1 MPGSFSTY
9 EMDQFCISRR
19 ACADRHSFKLYR
31 EEDGIIKESYYIWTE
46 YRCPNQAGSSKNP
59 DYCSECA
66 VKIPGFKYVA
76 NPKCDHGYVG
86 GPYPK
91 ESKLYGSP
99 YYLLK
104 SKEGWKIRE
113 SDEKRAKECQE
124 KANSMAPKKK
134 TSAVSISET
143 PVAPVVEGKPK
154 VPKVPKVP
162 KAPKVAK
169 KAISKVEPVSDES
182 LPLASGPATY
192 IESTLAPLIITDVIR
207 VKVKKIKISGTEYF
221 LDSKTR
227 KVYGISKNGVG
238 PYKGR
243 YHSEEGT
250 LDSSYPDS
258 DAE

>member
-1 MPGSFSTY
+1 MPGNFSTY

-19 ACADRHSFKLYR
+19 ACADRHSFKLYQ
-31 EEDGIIKESYYIWTE
+31 EEGGTIKESYYIWTE

-76 NPKCDHGYVG
+76 NPKCDHGYIG

-124 KANSMAPKKK
+124 KANSMGRKKM
-134 TSAVSISET
+134 TTAVTTSET
-143 PVAPVVEGKPK
+143 PVAPVAEKPKIPK
-154 VPKVPKVP
+154 VPKVPKV
-162 KAPKVAK
+162 AK
-169 KAISKVEPVSDES
+169 KATSKVEPISDVL

-227 KVYGISKNGVG
+227 KVYGLSKNGVG

>member
-1 MPGSFSTY
+1 
-9 EMDQFCISRR
+9 MDQFCISRR

-31 EEDGIIKESYYIWTE
+31 DEGGVIKEANYIWTE
-46 YRCPNQAGSSKNP
+46 YRCPNQAGSAKNP

-91 ESKLYGSP
+91 ESKVYGSP

-134 TSAVSISET
+134 TSTVSTNET
-143 PVAPVVEGKPK
+143 TVETVAEVKPK
-154 VPKVPKVP
+154 QPRKL
-162 KAPKVAK
+162 KVAK
-169 KAISKVEPVSDES
+169 KAEAVEAAAP
-182 LPLASGPATY
+182 AAISGPASFV
-192 IESTLAPLIITDVIR
+192 ESTASPLILTEVIR
-207 VKVKKIKISGTEYF
+207 VKVKKIKISGSEYF
-221 LDSKTR
+221 LDSKTN
-227 KVYGISKNGVG
+227 KVYGVSKTGVG

-243 YHSEEGT
+243 YDEPNGAILSG
-250 LDSSYPDS
+250 YPDS

>member
-1 MPGSFSTY
+1 M
-9 EMDQFCISRR
+9 EQFCISRR

-31 EEDGIIKESYYIWTE
+31 DEGGIIKEANYIWTE
-46 YRCPNQAGSSKNP
+46 YRCPNQAGSPKNP
-59 DYCSECA
+59 EYCSECA

-134 TSAVSISET
+134 TVATVSAET
-143 PVAPVVEGKPK
+143 PIETVPEVKPK
-154 VPKVPKVP
+154 QPKK
-162 KAPKVAK
+162 PKVAK
-169 KAISKVEPVSDES
+169 KAEAVETAPPATV
-182 LPLASGPATY
+182 SGPASFV
-192 IESTLAPLIITDVIR
+192 ESTEAPLILTEVIR
-207 VKVKKIKISGTEYF
+207 VKVKRIKIAGSEYF
-221 LDSKTR
+221 LDSKTN
-227 KVYGISKNGVG
+227 KLYGVSKNGVG

-243 YHSEEGT
+243 YDEPNGAILSGF
-250 LDSSYPDS
+250 PDS
-258 DAE
+258 DEE

>member
-1 MPGSFSTY
+1 
-9 EMDQFCISRR
+9 MDQFCISRR

-31 EEDGIIKESYYIWTE
+31 DEGGVIKEANYIWTE
-46 YRCPNQAGSSKNP
+46 YRCPNQAGSAKNP

-91 ESKLYGSP
+91 ESKVYGSP

-134 TSAVSISET
+134 TSTVSTNET
-143 PVAPVVEGKPK
+143 PVEIVADMKPK
-154 VPKVPKVP
+154 QPRKL
-162 KAPKVAK
+162 KVAK
-169 KAISKVEPVSDES
+169 KAEAVEAAAP
-182 LPLASGPATY
+182 AAISGPASFV
-192 IESTLAPLIITDVIR
+192 ESTAAPLILTEVIR
-207 VKVKKIKISGTEYF
+207 VKVKRIKISGSEYF
-221 LDSKTR
+221 LDSKTN
-227 KVYGISKNGVG
+227 KVYGVSKNGVG

-243 YHSEEGT
+243 YDEQNEAILSG
-250 LDSSYPDS
+250 YPDS

>member
-1 MPGSFSTY
+1 
-9 EMDQFCISRR
+9 MDQFCISRR
-19 ACADRHSFKLYR
+19 ACADRHSFKLYQ
-31 EEDGIIKESYYIWTE
+31 EEGGTIKESYYIWTE

-66 VKIPGFKYVA
+66 IKIPGFKYVA
-76 NPKCDHGYVG
+76 NPKCDHGYIG

-134 TSAVSISET
+134 TTLPATETTTET
-143 PVAPVVEGKPK
+143 PTVPLVAEVKA
-154 VPKVPKVP
+154 KVPKVP

-169 KAISKVEPVSDES
+169 KAPSKIEVTSDIPLPV
-182 LPLASGPATY
+182 ASGPATY
-192 IESTLAPLIITDVIR
+192 IESTLAPLIVTDVIR

-227 KVYGISKNGVG
+227 KVYGLSKNGVG

>member
-1 MPGSFSTY
+1 
-9 EMDQFCISRR
+9 MDQFCISRR

-31 EEDGIIKESYYIWTE
+31 DEGGVIKEANYIWTE
-46 YRCPNQAGSSKNP
+46 YRCPNQAGSAKNP
-59 DYCSECA
+59 QYCSECA

-91 ESKLYGSP
+91 ESKVYGSP

-134 TSAVSISET
+134 TSTVSTNET
-143 PVAPVVEGKPK
+143 PVETVAEVKPK
-154 VPKVPKVP
+154 QPRKL
-162 KAPKVAK
+162 KVAK
-169 KAISKVEPVSDES
+169 KAEAVEAAAP
-182 LPLASGPATY
+182 AAISGPASFV
-192 IESTLAPLIITDVIR
+192 ESTASPLILTEVIR
-207 VKVKKIKISGTEYF
+207 VKVKKIKISGSEYF
-221 LDSKTR
+221 LDSKTN
-227 KVYGISKNGVG
+227 KVYGVSKTGVG

-243 YHSEEGT
+243 YDEPNGAILSG
-250 LDSSYPDS
+250 YPDS

>member
-1 MPGSFSTY
+1 M
-9 EMDQFCISRR
+9 EQFCIARR
-19 ACADRHSFKLYR
+19 ACADRNSFKLYR
-31 EEDGIIKESYYIWTE
+31 EEGGAIKEAFYIWTE
-46 YRCPNQAGSSKNP
+46 YRCPNQAGSAKNP

-113 SDEKRAKECQE
+113 QDEKRAKECQE

-134 TSAVSISET
+134 TTVPASTSET
-143 PVAPVVEGKPK
+143 PAVVEVAPEVKPK
-154 VPKVPKVP
+154 QPKQPRKL
-162 KAPKVAK
+162 KVAK
-169 KAISKVEPVSDES
+169 KAEAVEATIAAVPVS
-182 LPLASGPATY
+182 GPPSFV
-192 IESTLAPLIITDVIR
+192 ESTAAPLILTEVIR
-207 VKVKKIKISGTEYF
+207 VKVKKIKIAGTEYF
-221 LDSKTR
+221 LDSKTN
-227 KVYGISKNGVG
+227 KVYGTSKGGVG

-243 YHSEEGT
+243 YDEANGAILSE
-250 LDSSYPDS
+250 YPDS
-258 DAE
+258 DIE

>member
-134 TSAVSISET
+134 TTVPATET
-143 PVAPVVEGKPK
+143 ITETSTVPLVAEVKPK
-154 VPKVPKVP
+154 VPRKL
-162 KAPKVAK
+162 KVAK
-169 KAISKVEPVSDES
+169 KAPSKVEPVSNES